1 MRSWLQPRGNT
12 LNMGIFLIAT
22 FLWITAAAAVTIATP
37 TTISAAKQQHY
48 RNENG
53 EHDEED
59 VDETNCINHDEDS
72 FVNGSRQ
79 LLENI

>member
-1 MRSWLQPRGNT
+1 MQHQP
-12 LNMGIFLIAT
+12 LFQE
-22 FLWITAAAAVTIATP
+22 
-37 TTISAAKQQHY
+37 QQQQYY